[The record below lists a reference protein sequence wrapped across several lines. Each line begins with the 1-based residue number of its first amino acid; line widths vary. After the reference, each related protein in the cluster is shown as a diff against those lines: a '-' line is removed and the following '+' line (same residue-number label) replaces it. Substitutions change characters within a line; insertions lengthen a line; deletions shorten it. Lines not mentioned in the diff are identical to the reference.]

1 MKKQYLIVA
10 EQVSFRNNKLSIIN
24 VMDQFTALHLPAKFN
39 FDLVYICGPEWHAGE
54 YDLTFKVKSEAME
67 VFELGTIQIK
77 IDNKKSV
84 FNAIASNLNFVIGND
99 SGNVMFIVE
108 RDGEEIFSREYP
120 VNYLLKARNAAQEPV
135 GV

>member
-1 MKKQYLIVA
+1 MEKQYLVVA
-10 EQVSFRNNKLSIIN
+10 EQISFRNNKLSVIN

-39 FDLVYICGPEWHAGE
+39 FDLVYICGPEWNPGE
-54 YDLTFKVKSEAME
+54 YDLTFKIKSEAME
-67 VFELGTIQIK
+67 VFELGTIGIK
-77 IDNKKSV
+77 IDNSKSV

-120 VNYLLKARNAAQEPV
+120 VNYLLRTRNTVQEPV